1 MFFRK
6 KAKDSAESQPEVEAT
21 LSDDTVEGTM
31 PDLAEVDATA
41 QAPTQALDADL
52 AAHAGGESV
61 VPVPA
66 AASDAIRL
74 FPGFEREDFEVGFSA
89 AAAPALMMR
98 WKDGGDWFR
107 MPAMF
112 NRAVLAAMDE
122 RDSAGDLSRLLRSFG
137 YDVE

>member
-6 KAKDSAESQPEVEAT
+6 KAKDSAEGQPEAAAT

-31 PDLAEVDATA
+31 PDLAEV
-41 QAPTQALDADL
+41 QAGPPTLDADL
-52 AAHAGGESV
+52 AAQAGGEGI
-61 VPVPA
+61 VPIPA

-74 FPGFEREDFEVGFSA
+74 FPGFEREDFEVGFGT

-122 RDSAGDLSRLLRSFG
+122 RDSAGDLNRLLRSFG

>member
-6 KAKDSAESQPEVEAT
+6 KAKQADAETTLDAEASPVEGSMPEVTEADLSAEAEAP
-21 LSDDTVEGTM
+21 V
-31 PDLAEVDATA
+31 
-41 QAPTQALDADL
+41 LDADL
-52 AAHAGGESV
+52 AGAA
-61 VPVPA
+61 PVPA
-66 AASDAIRL
+66 PTGEAIRL

-89 AAAPALMMR
+89 GAVPSLVMR

-112 NRAVLAAMDE
+112 NRAVLASMDE

-137 YDVE
+137 YEVEAA